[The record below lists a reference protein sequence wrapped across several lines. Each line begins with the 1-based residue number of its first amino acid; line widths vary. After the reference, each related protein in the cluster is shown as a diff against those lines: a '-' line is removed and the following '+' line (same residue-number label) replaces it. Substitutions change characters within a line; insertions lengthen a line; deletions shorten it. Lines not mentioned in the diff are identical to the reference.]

1 MKVTATKGFED
12 AISKLTS
19 NTVLALGVK
28 GWVIVS
34 KDHPL
39 LNSIRHFTEKEATR
53 LTEVQATQISKSP
66 YVAIV

>member
-34 KDHPL
+34 KNHPL
-39 LNSIRHFTEKEATR
+39 LKSVRHFTKKEATR